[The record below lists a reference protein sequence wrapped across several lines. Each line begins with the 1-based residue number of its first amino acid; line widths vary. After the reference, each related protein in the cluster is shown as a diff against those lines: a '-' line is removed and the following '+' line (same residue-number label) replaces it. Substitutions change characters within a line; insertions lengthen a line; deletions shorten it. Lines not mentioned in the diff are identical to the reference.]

1 MTDVNGPGRSEE
13 ERDPGETDAPTE
25 SSGSEPTESAETG
38 KADASSP
45 ATGADSAAEAEP
57 ELQQAD
63 AEIQEAEE
71 RSQRGFVSTFF
82 GFVTTANTFMVTVYS
97 FLLAM
102 VIGAVLIIVSDPAV
116 RGTFTYFFSR
126 PGDALGASWDA
137 VSSAY
142 AGLFSGAI
150 LNFETLGEYLNGET
164 ALGRVLAPI
173 SETLTFSAPL
183 ILAGLAV
190 GLAFRAGLF
199 NIGAQGQV
207 IMGTVGAAVV
217 GFGLGLPMWLH
228 LPLALLGG
236 ALAGALF
243 GAVPGALKAWTG
255 AHEVITSIML
265 NYVALAALG
274 WIIGTKFV
282 KDPDPDKRY
291 AISKAADETAILPRL
306 SDVLGINETGLRA
319 NVGILIAIAAG
330 LVVAWLLSKSTLGF
344 RMRSVGLNADAS
356 RTAGMSVPNTYIT
369 TMGLAGGLAGLAG
382 AVTVLGISPYALT
395 HGVAGQIGFDGIT
408 VALLGRAKP
417 GGVIAA
423 GLLFGAMRAGASTMQ
438 SIIPIDMVTLLQ
450 ALIVIFIAAPALVKA
465 MLRLKVP
472 AGGLATSTAKG
483 W

>member
-1 MTDVNGPGRSEE
+1 MTDVNDPGRSEE
-13 ERDPGETDAPTE
+13 ERDPEKPTAATE
-25 SSGSEPTESAETG
+25 SSETEASPSAETP
-38 KADASSP
+38 D
-45 ATGADSAAEAEP
+45 TEP

-63 AEIQEAEE
+63 AEVKEAEE
-71 RSQRGFVSTFF
+71 REQRGFVSSFF

-97 FLLAM
+97 FLMSM
-102 VIGAVLIIVSDPAV
+102 VIGAVLIIVSDPVV

-126 PGDALGASWDA
+126 PGDALSASWDA

-150 LNFETLGEYLNGET
+150 LNFETLGEYLDGET

-173 SETLTFSAPL
+173 SETLTYSAPL

-207 IMGTVGAAVV
+207 IMGTVGAAIV

-306 SDVLGINETGLRA
+306 SDVFGINESGLRA
-319 NVGILIAIAAG
+319 NIGILIAIAAG
-330 LVVAWLLSKSTLGF
+330 LAVAWLLSKSTLGY
-344 RMRSVGLNADAS
+344 RMRAVGLNADAS